1 MVNREITCARK
12 VYAMG
17 CVYIIS
23 DLSFFLSFFFFCA
36 ELLIDSINNLGVVAL
51 INLARVGHAYLS
63 TLPTCYFSRF

>member
-23 DLSFFLSFFFFCA
+23 DLSFFFLSFFRA